1 MHEREIIECHSQTEM
16 CVFFLRLRTSL
27 QFLTVQCYLGTP
39 VLYSICVSLLY
50 MSATPVY
57 ISHTM
62 TTRCNFLDFFMIYII
77 YMQCQICRETRKR
90 QSGCWCTLGWMSY
103 GMAGEVSKDIYVC
116 NLHFSGKPRAVA
128 QTKIKL
134 IKMRHRLI
142 CSKKRLTNAK
152 DVYWRR
158 S

>member
-77 YMQCQICRETRKR
+77 YMQCQICRETLGNVRMDADARLAGCPTGWQEKSLKIFMSVIYIFRESLVLWHKRK
-90 QSGCWCTLGWMSY
+90 
-103 GMAGEVSKDIYVC
+103 
-116 NLHFSGKPRAVA
+116 
-128 QTKIKL
+128 
-134 IKMRHRLI
+134 
-142 CSKKRLTNAK
+142 
-152 DVYWRR
+152 
-158 S
+158 